1 MVIKLTT
8 LATLAL
14 VSVSMLICSGEASEP
29 YWRNPVDQQLDDNT
43 LQAINNN
50 MIGNEFYSYFL
61 MNYKTLFGDSN
72 EGERSSRAS
81 RVKKISEIY
90 QRSPLEWVE
99 LWGLSPEER
108 GKQFPLLQAAWS
120 GDESYSS
127 FLNKFLRLIPNRQLP
142 YYFDNAVPQL
152 QILLN
157 DLVPGIKEGDIR
169 YAINEKGF
177 EILFQHLLPQVL
189 AVLAQ
194 RERNQEFRELVD
206 SLFVWYGEM
215 SVEVQNRISTESWY
229 QKLIFSATIINE
241 RMGDLAKKETTDHIS
256 QNYPGDAYND
266 ADQCIGSKYH
276 VQVLHIHRSER
287 SLAKR
292 CNYEKYGYNIDLLRP
307 RYSHDRLQVPT
318 VKKREK

>member
-81 RVKKISEIY
+81 RVKKISERF

-99 LWGLSPEER
+99 LARLSPKER

-127 FLNKFLRLIPNRQLP
+127 FLEQFVIQTSVRNLP
-142 YYFDNAVPQL
+142 GYFVDVVPQL

-157 DLVPGIKEGDIR
+157 DLVPGITESDIR
-169 YAINEKGF
+169 YAINEKGY

-189 AVLAQ
+189 AVLI
-194 RERNQEFRELVD
+194 ERDDDYDFLELVAD
-206 SLFVWYGEM
+206 VVHWHHQIRVNAPNEM
-215 SVEVQNRISTESWY
+215 LPGRWLE
-229 QKLIFSATIINE
+229 KFIFSATMINQ
-241 RMGDLAKKETTDHIS
+241 RTDGDIKRKTMHKLVGYHGTAHS
-256 QNYPGDAYND
+256 DAIV
-266 ADQCIGSKYH
+266 CINALYFVKR
-276 VQVLHIHRSER
+276 LHIPRGKN
-287 SLAKR
+287 SLAKM
-292 CNYEKYGYNIDLLRP
+292 CDYKEYGYNLELLKRDHLLR
-307 RYSHDRLQVPT
+307 HLQVPT
-318 VKKREK
+318 LRKKE